1 MRCLPHQLVL
11 SVTYITRLQFEEVV
25 VHNAWAQRHA
35 GSALAPR
42 GGVVGDVVEVDP
54 AAVVDRVLEPLGQ
67 YLWTGL
73 GIGLEL
79 GLGLVGLGLGLEF
92 GLELYRV
99 RVRVSVSVSVSDRVS
114 VSVSASDSFRVGV
127 SVSVTVR
134 VRVRVRAP
142 RRWCIAAGAGR
153 RSRWT
158 RWAAACPG
166 RPPGGRGPR

>member
-1 MRCLPHQLVL
+1 M
-11 SVTYITRLQFEEVV
+11 
-25 VHNAWAQRHA
+25 
-35 GSALAPR
+35 
-42 GGVVGDVVEVDP
+42 GDVVEVDP

-92 GLELYRV
+92 GVELYRV
-99 RVRVSVSVSVSDRVS
+99 KVRVSVSVSV
-114 VSVSASDSFRVGV
+114 RVGV
-127 SVSVTVR
+127 WVGVRVR